1 MTRSITVTISI
12 DVPDD
17 ATVQVGPTSTDTAA
31 SYGGDLGRA
40 YAAPPFPDIPPP
52 DMTKA
57 AVATFGDEIA
67 QWPTGGCPKHQTEQ
81 GLPRPWKAGQRGGW
95 YCSAK
100 DESTSKGYCDLLPGK
115 VYRDKLIPT
124 PKAMPA

>member
-1 MTRSITVTISI
+1 MTKSITVTISI
-12 DVPDD
+12 DVPDG
-17 ATVQVGPTSTDTAA
+17 ATVQVAPRETETVPQP
-31 SYGGDLGRA
+31 
-40 YAAPPFPDIPPP
+40 PPFPDIPPP

-115 VYRDKLIPT
+115 VYRDKLIPI

>member
-12 DVPDD
+12 DVPDG
-17 ATVQVGPTSTDTAA
+17 ASVTHQEAAHTVM
-31 SYGGDLGRA
+31 
-40 YAAPPFPDIPPP
+40 APIFPDLPAPEPPALPPP
-52 DMTKA
+52 DMTPA
-57 AVATFGDEIA
+57 AVATFGDDIA